1 MNLTNCTK
9 AELGAF
15 VEKHKDRL
23 TKSSVSICFPQMLV
37 WYDKH
42 EEVGSIESIV
52 ATHDLCEACG
62 LMEKDTFRIV
72 EGGELK

>member
-1 MNLTNCTK
+1 MNLTQCTK
-9 AELGAF
+9 CELDAF
-15 VEKHKDRL
+15 VDKYKDRL
-23 TKSSVSICFPQMLV
+23 TKSSVSICFPPMLV

-52 ATHDLCEACG
+52 ATRDLYEQCG